1 MPDDSVKQRF
11 STAHSLPTVF
21 MPTATATSRDA
32 MNRCQSELAAL
43 LGDRLITAGG
53 ALAHYAQSEAYHTA
67 PAPDLVAKPSSIE
80 DVQQIVRIAARHN
93 VPVTGWGAGTS
104 LEGNAAAI
112 KGGIIVDFTLMN
124 RIRAIAASDML
135 CVVEPGVTREQLN
148 ADLRDSGL
156 FFPVDPG
163 ANATLGGM
171 ISTRASGTTTVR
183 YGSMRDNVLALK
195 VVLADGTLIS
205 TGTHARKS
213 AAGYD
218 LTHLFTGAEG
228 TLGLIVE
235 ATLRLHGRPEH
246 TVAATWNFNSAEGA
260 INTVITTIQCGVAM
274 TRMEFLDP
282 AAIAACNAFSHMTL
296 PEDPTLFLEF
306 SGSEAEIAHQMEMV
320 KAIGG
325 DFGGKDFSH
334 ADTAEARNLLWR
346 ARHQA
351 LPAARALRA
360 NTVAWITDICVP
372 ISHLADAIK
381 QAQDGIAAAGLT
393 APILGHVGD
402 GNFHVFFIL
411 DPDQQDEWSKA
422 KAVNEAMIA
431 HALCVGG
438 TCTGEHGIGLGK
450 RAALLRE
457 HGDGAVN
464 VMHKIKQA
472 LDPHTLMNPGKIF
485 ADDTK

>member
-1 MPDDSVKQRF
+1 MS
-11 STAHSLPTVF
+11 AALPTV
-21 MPTATATSRDA
+21 PATA
-32 MNRCQSELAAL
+32 AAL
-43 LGDRLITAGG
+43 SRCHDALVAVLGDRVLSSDSARR
-53 ALAHYAQSEAYHTA
+53 HYAQSEAYHIN
-67 PAPDLVAKPSSIE
+67 PAPDLVVKPTSIAE
-80 DVQQIVRIAARHN
+80 VQAIVRAASVHGIAI
-93 VPVTGWGAGTS
+93 TGWGAGTS
-104 LEGNAAAI
+104 LEGNAATPQ
-112 KGGIIVDFTLMN
+112 GGIVVDFTLMN
-124 RIRAIAASDML
+124 RVHDIAAGDML

-163 ANATLGGM
+163 ANATIGGM

-195 VVLADGTLIS
+195 VVLADGTLIT
-205 TGTHARKS
+205 TGTRARKS

-246 TVAATWNFNSAEGA
+246 TVAATWPFASAQGA
-260 INTVITTIQCGVAM
+260 IDTVITTIQCGVPM
-274 TRMEFLDP
+274 TRIEFLDP
-282 AAIAACNAFSHMTL
+282 AAIAACNRFSDMQL
-296 PEDPTLFLEF
+296 PEQPTLFLEF
-306 SGSEAEIAHQMEMV
+306 SGSTAEIDHQIELV
-320 KAIGG
+320 KSIGG
-325 DFGGKDFSH
+325 ELGGGDFSH
-334 ADTAEARNLLWR
+334 ADTAEARNILWR

-411 DPDQQDEWSKA
+411 NPDNAEEWAKA
-422 KAVNEAMIA
+422 KHVNEGMIA
-431 HALCVGG
+431 HALSVGG

-450 RAALLRE
+450 REALLRE
-457 HGDGAVN
+457 HGSDAVAA
-464 VMHKIKQA
+464 MHSIKRA
-472 LDPHTLMNPGKIF
+472 LDPHNLMNPGKIF
-485 ADDTK
+485 I